1 MDHYV
6 LQVPL
11 IGQRLGPDGRPFAG
25 TASTGAT
32 LLRGSMAC
40 WHAAACMVSS
50 YYRGVPR
57 SSLPPAWPQEQLLD
71 VQAVAMLAQREG
83 LQPVQTPLDGLTA
96 GNVLALLR
104 TYGPLWAAGRYMEDQ
119 PGARHAVVITGVSG
133 DAVLYN
139 DPAEPRCKRRGWPW
153 IWGNLLPLPVALL
166 AGDTSR
172 P

>member
-1 MDHYV
+1 MDHFV

-11 IGQRLGPDGRPFAG
+11 IGQRLGPDGRPGAPASSPG
-25 TASTGAT
+25 TS
-32 LLRGSMAC
+32 LPRGSMAC

-50 YYRGVPR
+50 YYRGLPR
-57 SSLPPAWPQEQLLD
+57 TRLPPPWPQGQLLD
-71 VQAVAMLAQREG
+71 AQAVEIIARREG

-104 TYGPLWAAGRYMEDQ
+104 TYGPLWAAGRYLDNQ

-133 DAVLYN
+133 DSVLYN

-166 AGDTSR
+166 AEDLSQL
-172 P
+172 